1 MADDLPRK
9 AEIPLS
15 ERADFQLGDALV
27 RPSIRTIEGPDGTAT
42 AEPRVMQVLLVVA
55 AANGNVVSRD
65 ELIRRCW
72 NGRIV
77 GDDSVNRAI
86 AEVRRLARHTG
97 SAFGIETIPR
107 IGYRLAG
114 ATVQAEASKSTAV
127 SLVSRR
133 WIIGGALAASAGAAG
148 LFAWQ
153 RQRSNDGFVPLV
165 ESAHQGM
172 RYGTPRKYDE
182 AAALLQKAIAVR
194 PRDATAWGLLAMAR
208 VSIAEFARPEQSAA
222 AVEAARRAAKQ
233 ALLLDPDEPNARAAM
248 IELQDTMLDRAS
260 KEDRLRQVLVS
271 DPHNLF
277 VLSALVGLLQAAG
290 LDKASWN
297 LNERAIAIEPMIP
310 TLQYRRALKFWI
322 FGRAVEADR
331 AITRVRELW
340 PEHPWVW
347 NARFLIFAFTGR
359 ARAAQAMIDNSR
371 SRPESI
377 LPLAITTWTRAL
389 TALDQRTPANIAAA
403 SDAIRAASRVSTGL
417 AAHGVMMLSS
427 LGELDAA
434 YDVANAVLL
443 SRGSITVQPA
453 VEAKRQL
460 INNPGWK
467 HTQWLFTPPC
477 APFRDDPRFGALCDG
492 LGLTDYWRKR
502 GVRPDYLSRRA

>member
-1 MADDLPRK
+1 M
-9 AEIPLS
+9 
-15 ERADFQLGDALV
+15 
-27 RPSIRTIEGPDGTAT
+27 
-42 AEPRVMQVLLVVA
+42 
-55 AANGNVVSRD
+55 
-65 ELIRRCW
+65 
-72 NGRIV
+72 
-77 GDDSVNRAI
+77 
-86 AEVRRLARHTG
+86 
-97 SAFGIETIPR
+97 
-107 IGYRLAG
+107 
-114 ATVQAEASKSTAV
+114 
-127 SLVSRR
+127 
-133 WIIGGALAASAGAAG
+133 
-148 LFAWQ
+148 
-153 RQRSNDGFVPLV
+153 
-165 ESAHQGM
+165 
-172 RYGTPRKYDE
+172 
-182 AAALLQKAIAVR
+182 
-194 PRDATAWGLLAMAR
+194 
-208 VSIAEFARPEQSAA
+208 
-222 AVEAARRAAKQ
+222 
-233 ALLLDPDEPNARAAM
+233 
-248 IELQDTMLDRAS
+248 
-260 KEDRLRQVLVS
+260 
-271 DPHNLF
+271 
-277 VLSALVGLLQAAG
+277 
-290 LDKASWN
+290 N

-322 FGRAVEADR
+322 LGRAVEADR

-359 ARAAQAMIDNSR
+359 ARAAQAMIDDPR
-371 SRPESI
+371 SRPESFP
-377 LPLAITTWTRAL
+377 PLAITTWTKAL

-443 SRGSITVQPA
+443 SRGSITVQPV

-477 APFRDDPRFGALCDG
+477 APMRADPRFGPLCDG